1 MREIRFRAYF
11 EVETQDE
18 NTNPII
24 YGTTWEVRRLDFSYS
39 YVELYDPKTGL
50 ETEASF
56 DEIKLMQYT
65 GLKDKNGKEIYEG
78 DIFRPGPS
86 YNERSFRVNWEDED
100 ARFLGIGCGKDSE
113 RVPGEKYVCYVG
125 VYNKLKNN
133 TVEVIGN
140 IYENP
145 ELLEEDI

>member
-78 DIFRPGPS
+78 DIVKFRIKNLIVGFDTAYSGYYFLENDATAGFLMYGPFYQRNS
-86 YNERSFRVNWEDED
+86 
-100 ARFLGIGCGKDSE
+100 SE
-113 RVPGEKYVCYVG
+113 C
-125 VYNKLKNN
+125 
-133 TVEVIGN
+133 EVIGN

-145 ELLEEDI
+145 ELLEESI